1 MSKTSKKYLSL
12 QDPFLFS
19 PFYVFLFF
27 YHFFTS
33 PIAGELLAP
42 YKPVEN
48 IALDCGFSGNST
60 TLDLR
65 TWFGDINSTYSP
77 LDPHNSS
84 VISTA
89 PQSRTAGLQV
99 PYNTVRFSRSE
110 FSYVFSVT
118 SGQKFIRFYFY
129 PASYPNFD
137 SSKAYFSVNA
147 GPFTLLRNFSAALTA
162 DALHLERFS
171 KEFCVNVGDEKTLNI
186 TFTPRPDSYAFIN
199 GIEVVSMP
207 PNLYYTAAGY
217 IGHVQPYR
225 IENNTALETEYRVN
239 VGGRSISPAE
249 DTTGMYRSWLS
260 DNVYLVVN
268 DHSVLPVNTSISLMF
283 NKIPN
288 YTAPEEVY
296 KTARTMGTNK
306 TNNKLYN
313 LTWEFSV
320 DSGFFYMVRLHFCE
334 FQPEINGSSQR
345 VFYIYIA
352 NQTIAPAG
360 VDVIQWSGG
369 KGIPTCVDYVVP
381 MLGKLNQKKM
391 NLSVALQANPDDQQ
405 TAYTDAI
412 LNGLEIFKINTTGG
426 NLAGSNPD
434 PTPTSSPPPLIQ
446 PPTGRKVNKTTKIG
460 IISGVV
466 SGISLI
472 FFIVGF
478 LIFRRCKRV
487 KDGDYDDATKT
498 TKTQGST
505 TTTLPLPADLCRY
518 FTLSEIMRKV
528 NKTTKIGIISGVV
541 SGISL
546 IFFIVGFLIFRR
558 CKRVKDGDYDDA
570 TKTTKT
576 QGSTTTTLPLPA
588 DLCRYFTLSEIR
600 AATNNFDSVFIV
612 GAGGFG
618 NVYKGYIDGWARAIP
633 VAIKRLK
640 PGSQQGAHEF
650 KTEIEMLSQLRH
662 VHLVSLIGYCND
674 GNEMILVYDYM
685 ACGTL
690 RDHLYNTDNPPLSWK
705 RRLQICIG
713 TAHGLNYLHTGAK
726 HMIIHRDVKTTNI
739 LLDEEWTAKVCDFGL
754 SKLGPTSM
762 SKAHVSTVVKGSMGY
777 LDPEYYL
784 RQQLT
789 EKSDVYS
796 FGVVLCEVLCAKPPI
811 TRTAVKEHVNLVEWV
826 EQWHR
831 DGKLDEIVDP
841 FLKGTIAVECL
852 KKYVE
857 IATNC
862 LLDNGTERP
871 SMNDVVW
878 GLEFTLQLQENA
890 ADKVVTLRGVEIEMM
905 DAEKSLIPNKSTVYD
920 SSDMFSSRDGQVS
933 STNSNSRVPVTSK
946 EEQSFA
952 STDLD
957 GFMSAGGSV
966 F

>member
-1 MSKTSKKYLSL
+1 
-12 QDPFLFS
+12 
-19 PFYVFLFF
+19 
-27 YHFFTS
+27 
-33 PIAGELLAP
+33 
-42 YKPVEN
+42 
-48 IALDCGFSGNST
+48 
-60 TLDLR
+60 
-65 TWFGDINSTYSP
+65 
-77 LDPHNSS
+77 
-84 VISTA
+84 
-89 PQSRTAGLQV
+89 
-99 PYNTVRFSRSE
+99 
-110 FSYVFSVT
+110 
-118 SGQKFIRFYFY
+118 
-129 PASYPNFD
+129 
-137 SSKAYFSVNA
+137 
-147 GPFTLLRNFSAALTA
+147 
-162 DALHLERFS
+162 
-171 KEFCVNVGDEKTLNI
+171 
-186 TFTPRPDSYAFIN
+186 
-199 GIEVVSMP
+199 
-207 PNLYYTAAGY
+207 
-217 IGHVQPYR
+217 
-225 IENNTALETEYRVN
+225 
-239 VGGRSISPAE
+239 
-249 DTTGMYRSWLS
+249 
-260 DNVYLVVN
+260 
-268 DHSVLPVNTSISLMF
+268 
-283 NKIPN
+283 
-288 YTAPEEVY
+288 
-296 KTARTMGTNK
+296 
-306 TNNKLYN
+306 
-313 LTWEFSV
+313 
-320 DSGFFYMVRLHFCE
+320 
-334 FQPEINGSSQR
+334 
-345 VFYIYIA
+345 
-352 NQTIAPAG
+352 
-360 VDVIQWSGG
+360 
-369 KGIPTCVDYVVP
+369 

-518 FTLSEIMRKV
+518 FTLSEI
-528 NKTTKIGIISGVV
+528 
-541 SGISL
+541 
-546 IFFIVGFLIFRR
+546 
-558 CKRVKDGDYDDA
+558 
-570 TKTTKT
+570 
-576 QGSTTTTLPLPA
+576 
-588 DLCRYFTLSEIR
+588 R

-618 NVYKGYIDGWARAIP
+618 NVYKGYIAGWARANP

-650 KTEIEMLSQLRH
+650 KTEIETLSQLRH

-705 RRLQICIG
+705 RRLEICIG

-811 TRTAVKEHVNLVEWV
+811 TRTAVKEQVNLVEWV
-826 EQWHR
+826 KQWHR

-905 DAEKSLIPNKSTVYD
+905 DAKKPLIPNRSTVYD
-920 SSDMFSSRDGQVS
+920 MS
-933 STNSNSRVPVTSK
+933 STNSNSRVTLTSK

-957 GFMSAGGSV
+957 GFMSAGAV
-966 F
+966 FSEILIPKGR

>member
-1 MSKTSKKYLSL
+1 MSKTSKKYLYL
-12 QDPFLFS
+12 QNPFMFS
-19 PFYVFLFF
+19 PFYAFHFF
-27 YHFFTS
+27 YHFTS

-42 YKPVEN
+42 YNLVEN

-60 TLDLR
+60 TLDPR
-65 TWFGDINSTYSP
+65 TWIGDINSTYSP

-84 VISTA
+84 AISTA
-89 PQSRTAGLQV
+89 PQSRTAVPQV
-99 PYNTVRFSRSE
+99 PYSTVRFSRSE
-110 FSYVFSVT
+110 FTYIFSVT
-118 SGQKFIRFYFY
+118 SGQKFIRLYFY
-129 PASYPNFD
+129 PTSYPNFD
-137 SSKAYFSVNA
+137 SSKAYFSVKA
-147 GPFTLLRNFSAALTA
+147 GSFTLLRNFSAALTA
-162 DALHLERFS
+162 NAIHLESFS

-207 PNLYYTAAGY
+207 PNLYYTAAEKNGAVF
-217 IGHVQPYR
+217 IGQVQPYR

-249 DTTGMYRSWLS
+249 DTGMYRFWWS
-260 DNVYLVVN
+260 DDGYLVVN
-268 DHSVLPVNTSISLMF
+268 DHSVLPVNTFISLKF

-296 KTARTMGTNK
+296 NTARTMGTNK

-334 FQPEINGSSQR
+334 FQPEITGSSQR

-352 NQTIAPAG
+352 NQTAAADG

-369 KGIPTCVDYVVP
+369 KGFPMFVDYVVP
-381 MLGKLNQKKM
+381 MPGKLNQKKM
-391 NLSVALQANPDDQQ
+391 NLSVALQANPDDRQ

-434 PTPTSSPPPLIQ
+434 PTPTSSTVPPPLIQ
-446 PPTGRKVNKTTKIG
+446 QPTGRKVNKTTKIG

-478 LIFRRCKRV
+478 LIFRRSKGV
-487 KDGDYDDATKT
+487 KDEDYDDATKS

-505 TTTLPLPADLCRY
+505 TTTLPADLCRY
-518 FTLSEIMRKV
+518 FTMSEI
-528 NKTTKIGIISGVV
+528 T
-541 SGISL
+541 
-546 IFFIVGFLIFRR
+546 
-558 CKRVKDGDYDDA
+558 
-570 TKTTKT
+570 
-576 QGSTTTTLPLPA
+576 
-588 DLCRYFTLSEIR
+588 

-618 NVYKGYIDGWARAIP
+618 NVYKGYIDGWARGNP

-662 VHLVSLIGYCND
+662 MHLVSLIGYCND

-685 ACGTL
+685 ARGTL

-705 RRLQICIG
+705 RRLEICIG
-713 TAHGLNYLHTGAK
+713 AARGLNYLHTDAK

-762 SKAHVSTVVKGSMGY
+762 SKAHVSTAVKGSMGY

-784 RQQLT
+784 RQQLS

-811 TRTAVKEHVNLVEWV
+811 TRTAVKEQVNLVEWV
-826 EQWHR
+826 KQCQR

-841 FLKGTIAVECL
+841 FLKGTIAVACL

-890 ADKVVTLRGVEIEMM
+890 ADEEVTLWGVEIEMM
-905 DAEKSLIPNKSTVYD
+905 DAEKALIPNKSIVYD
-920 SSDMFSSRDGQVS
+920 SSDMFSSSDGQVS
-933 STNSNSRVPVTSK
+933 SANSNSRVTVTSK

-952 STDLD
+952 STDLN
-957 GFMSAGGSV
+957 GFMSAGAV
-966 F
+966 FSEILIPKGR

>member
-1 MSKTSKKYLSL
+1 MSKTSQKYLNR
-12 QDPFLFS
+12 QNPFMFS

-27 YHFFTS
+27 YHFTS
-33 PIAGELLAP
+33 PIAGELLVP
-42 YKPVEN
+42 YNPVEN

-65 TWFGDINSTYSP
+65 TWFGDINSIYSP

-89 PQSRTAGLQV
+89 PQSRTAVLQV

-110 FSYVFSVT
+110 FTYIFSVT

-137 SSKAYFSVNA
+137 SSKAYFSVKA

-162 DALHLERFS
+162 DALHFEGFS
-171 KEFCVNVGDEKTLNI
+171 KEFCVNVGDDKTLNI

-207 PNLYYTAAGY
+207 PNLYYTAAEKNGAEF
-217 IGHVQPYR
+217 IGQGQPFR

-239 VGGRSISPAE
+239 VGARYISPAQ
-249 DTTGMYRSWLS
+249 DTGMYRSWLS
-260 DNVYLVVN
+260 DDDYLVVN
-268 DHSVLPVNTSISLMF
+268 DHSVLPVNNSISLEW

-288 YTAPEEVY
+288 YSAPEEVY

-306 TNNKLYN
+306 TNNKHYN

-334 FQPEINGSSQR
+334 FQPEITGSSQR

-352 NQTIAPAG
+352 NQTIAAAG

-369 KGIPTCVDYVVP
+369 KGIPMYVDYVVP

-391 NLSVALQANPDDQQ
+391 NLSVALQANPDDRQ
-405 TAYTDAI
+405 TTYTDAI

-434 PTPTSSPPPLIQ
+434 PAPTSSTVPPPVIQ
-446 PPTGRKVNKTTKIG
+446 QPTGRKVNKTTKIG

-466 SGISLI
+466 SSISLI
-472 FFIVGF
+472 FMVGF
-478 LIFRRCKRV
+478 LIFRRSKRV
-487 KDGDYDDATKT
+487 KDEDNDDATKS

-505 TTTLPLPADLCRY
+505 
-518 FTLSEIMRKV
+518 
-528 NKTTKIGIISGVV
+528 
-541 SGISL
+541 
-546 IFFIVGFLIFRR
+546 
-558 CKRVKDGDYDDA
+558 A
-570 TKTTKT
+570 T
-576 QGSTTTTLPLPA
+576 LPA

-600 AATNNFDSVFIV
+600 AATNNFDSVFII

-618 NVYKGYIDGWARAIP
+618 NVYKGYIDGWARGNP
-633 VAIKRLK
+633 VGIKRLK

-650 KTEIEMLSQLRH
+650 KTEIEMLSLLRH

-685 ACGTL
+685 ARGTL

-705 RRLQICIG
+705 RRLEICIG
-713 TAHGLNYLHTGAK
+713 AAHGLNYLHTGAK
-726 HMIIHRDVKTTNI
+726 HMIIHRDVKTSNI

-811 TRTAVKEHVNLVEWV
+811 ARMAVKEQVNLVEWV
-826 EQWHR
+826 KQCHR

-871 SMNDVVW
+871 SMNEVVW

-890 ADKVVTLRGVEIEMM
+890 ADKEATLREVEIEVM
-905 DAEKSLIPNKSTVYD
+905 DAEKALIPNKTTVYD
-920 SSDMFSSRDGQVS
+920 SSDMFSSSDGQVS
-933 STNSNSRVPVTSK
+933 STYSNSRVTGTSK
-946 EEQSFA
+946 EEQSF
-952 STDLD
+952 STTDLN
-957 GFMSAGGSV
+957 GFMSAGAV
-966 F
+966 FSEILIPKGR